1 MYFSSRIYRFYNYAC
16 RNEDIGR
23 RFDALDTD
31 GNGVLSPDELVD
43 VICKTLNYDEAKSR
57 QFVSSFD
64 VNNDGNIDKSEFV
77 GMWSVMF
84 G

>member
-1 MYFSSRIYRFYNYAC
+1 MMCWSWHSND
-16 RNEDIGR
+16 DIGR
-23 RFDALDTD
+23 RFDALDAD

-43 VICKTLNYDEAKSR
+43 VICKTLNYSETKAR
-57 QFVSSFD
+57 QFVRSFD
-64 VNNDGNIDKSEFV
+64 VNNDGNIDKNEFV